1 MGLILVPSIV
11 TPLIVVGLLFF
22 FFSKQK
28 GKLVGHVKAFEQ
40 ELQRRKSYLSR
51 VEELLGQLVD
61 LSSVSE
67 VVRELRTVK
76 ESLKTERGRNTITMA
91 ELETV
96 ETRLRELEE
105 IERELEAS
113 KVDTNE
119 EMAILEKK
127 QKDLRSKN
135 DSLKQEISIANSQF
149 AQIIQELKMSAEMQ
163 EQLQS
168 MQTELMQTQDRIDL
182 LLAQIEEGNR
192 AYFILKQ
199 RYDALDI
206 EYAQLYE
213 RFSAAEEAA
222 KRG

>member
-182 LLAQIEEGNR
+182 LLTQIEEGNR